1 MKSVSGLSSA
11 HNVRGRWLLA
21 VLLCCAVMVTTSADA
36 TPSGAAPASSSHA
49 PLWSSGTTLVPTK
62 GGVDV
67 VSCATAT
74 YCVAGDHSGAVS
86 YFDGSSWSTPQ
97 DVDGTNAISAI
108 ACPTTTF
115 CVATDAAGQYVMM
128 NGTTWS
134 APAAF
139 HQFESLEM
147 LGVSCSSVSFCVAVG
162 ETSNYTP
169 VDYYYVNGAW
179 NFDAV
184 NLGPTDNSAF
194 DAVSCV
200 ATNVCY
206 ATDFSGSVTTFTL
219 GAGST
224 PTFTHTTTKIDPTDQ
239 TYIAN
244 SISCVSTTSCV
255 AGSDTNQVSSFNGVS
270 WTTVTPF
277 LLSASGV
284 LVSCVA
290 TTCVANDSSAQAVSS
305 TAPFTTWSTPGS
317 ITVPSQIND
326 FSCYPLLA
334 SAACQAVDNDGFS
347 IAITLGTNAVPIY
360 TASTTAFD
368 PPHDLTSVT
377 CASATYCVAG
387 DLAGEA
393 VTYQGTTWSTPQ
405 VITTQPLGVRE
416 VRCSS
421 SKHLATSPRCAAVI
435 GDYEAYHLGS
445 ATSTW
450 EPVPGVTT
458 TYAISCSSQCEYLAP
473 EGKSTGLVS
482 GYLPK
487 LPTNAIVSD
496 ASCPANESTCFA
508 IDTSG
513 DFYVSKGSTWSM
525 GPRIEASPTTVT
537 WALSCVS
544 TSFCVAI
551 DLTGHAYVFN
561 GTKWSNPKRISSLG
575 LYALSCGA
583 TYLCVATDLLGGAHV
598 FNGTTWLATRSGVK
612 SGALHGVSCPS
623 ATFCVA
629 VDSTKAYTLTIP
641 TDATHLSYVTS
652 TPAQRVKGRTVLEV
666 LVTAATTPAGTVTIS
681 AGSASCTATLKKITD
696 QTARA
701 HCTLKTTHTGPTRFA
716 ADFSGSYG
724 FAPSGPRDLVENV
737 LAVH

>member
-1 MKSVSGLSSA
+1 MNVVSSLSSA
-11 HNVRGRWLLA
+11 RNRRGRWILA
-21 VLLCCAVMVTTSADA
+21 ALMCCTVVATGADATASGASSVTTSR
-36 TPSGAAPASSSHA
+36 APQ
-49 PLWSSGTTLVPTK
+49 WSAGTTLVPSK

-67 VSCATAT
+67 VSCPTAT
-74 YCVAGDHSGAVS
+74 YCVAGDHSGDVS
-86 YFDGSSWSTPQ
+86 YFNGTSWTSPQ
-97 DVDGTNAISAI
+97 NVDGTNAISAI
-108 ACPTTTF
+108 SCPTTTF
-115 CVATDAAGQYVMM
+115 CVATDTAGQYVIM
-128 NGTTWS
+128 NATTWS
-134 APAAF
+134 SPAPFHAF
-139 HQFESLEM
+139 QSLEM
-147 LGVSCSSVSFCVAVG
+147 LGVSCSSSTFCVAVG

-169 VDYYYVNGAW
+169 VDYYYVNGTW

-200 ATNVCY
+200 STNVCL
-206 ATDFSGSVTTFTL
+206 ATDFGGNVTTFTL

-244 SISCVSTTSCV
+244 SISCVTATSCV
-255 AGSDTNQVSSFNGVS
+255 AGSNANQVSTFNGVT

-277 LLSASGV
+277 LLGANGV

-290 TTCVANDSSAQAVSS
+290 TTCVADDSNAQAVSS

-317 ITVPSQIND
+317 ITVPSQINAL
-326 FSCYPLLA
+326 SCYSVLN

-347 IAITLGTNAVPIY
+347 IAITLGTDAVPIY
-360 TASTTAFD
+360 TPSTTVFD
-368 PPHDLTSVT
+368 PPHELSSVS
-377 CASATYCVAG
+377 CASSTYCIAG
-387 DLAGEA
+387 DLAGET
-393 VTYQGTTWSTPQ
+393 VTLQGTTWSTPQ

-416 VRCSS
+416 VRCAS
-421 SKHLATSPRCAAVI
+421 SPRVTASLQCAAVI

-445 ATSTW
+445 TTSAW

-458 TYAISCSSQCEYLAP
+458 TYAISCSRQCEYLAP
-473 EGKSTGLVS
+473 EGKSTGQVS

-487 LPTNAIVSD
+487 LPANAIVTD
-496 ASCPANESTCFA
+496 ASCPANVSVCFA
-508 IDTSG
+508 IDSSG
-513 DFYVSKGSTWSM
+513 DFYVSKGSTWSL
-525 GPRIEASPTTVT
+525 GPRIETSTTTVM

-551 DLTGHAYVFN
+551 DLSGHAYVFN
-561 GTKWSNPKRISSLG
+561 GTTWSAPRKISSLG
-575 LYALSCGA
+575 LYGVSCGS

-598 FNGTTWLATRSGVK
+598 FNGTTWLSTRVGVK
-612 SGALHGVSCPS
+612 SGALRAVSCPS

-641 TDATHLSYVTS
+641 TETTHIAYVAS

-666 LVTAATTPAGTVTIS
+666 LVTAPTAPTGVVTIS
-681 AGSASCTATLKKITD
+681 AGGATCTATLKKISN

-701 HCTLKTTHTGPTRFA
+701 HCTIKTTHTGLTRFA
-716 ADFSGSYG
+716 TVFAGSFG

-737 LAVH
+737 LAKP